1 MSKETKSHPGA
12 LALRTGSVVG
22 FIDAKIRF
30 FSELTNLFKG
40 NLHINLHIKHKAEL
54 FISESYSLDFF
65 SAEDLFLGNLGIKE
79 FFLGGIFIS
88 TDLGDYRIF

>member
-1 MSKETKSHPGA
+1 LIPGTK
-12 LALRTGSVVG
+12 
-22 FIDAKIRF
+22 
-30 FSELTNLFKG
+30 
-40 NLHINLHIKHKAEL
+40 IKRKAEISKCCDENVCSKL

-88 TDLGDYRIF
+88 TDLGDYRILATGVAGLGGLRFLNS